1 MVEGTPGF
9 ICKCMVVHGKIQ
21 FCARHPHAETLF
33 QVCWYVRNFLI
44 SLQVARLADEK
55 LIRKIILPYITDA
68 IDRASKDQ
76 ATRKVKWTG

>member
-1 MVEGTPGF
+1 
-9 ICKCMVVHGKIQ
+9 
-21 FCARHPHAETLF
+21 
-33 QVCWYVRNFLI
+33 VCWYVRNFLI